1 MYAFLRSFPGFLRR
15 SHGFRGGVHPQARKH
30 QTAPRA
36 IEILPIPKRLYLPV
50 QQHIGAAAEPVVQ
63 TGQQVLKGQ
72 LIAQGQSG
80 ISASV
85 HASSSGTIVEIA
97 PCTAPHPSGLSILT
111 IVIETDG
118 EDRWVTTQAPV
129 NPFILEPAEIAKRVA
144 DAGIVGMGGATFP
157 SAIKLHLGLK
167 NPIDTLIIN
176 GSECEPYLSCDD
188 RLMRERSAEVVSGV
202 RILMHTVQA
211 TRAIIAVEDNKPE
224 ALAALEAAC
233 AAMDIPVIQPLK
245 LPTRYPMGSEK
256 HMVRTLT
263 GREIPAGKLGADI
276 GVMVHNVGTAY
287 AVHQAV
293 VNHRPLVSRIVTV
306 GGGAIQRAAN
316 LEVPIGTL
324 LEDILAFC
332 GGLTETPERLLMGGP
347 MMGQVMPHAKVP
359 IIKGSNGVIA
369 LSREE
374 IIPPQNSPCI
384 HCARC
389 VDACPCGLMPL
400 KMSARIQHDDLEG
413 ALGYG
418 LQDCIACGACSYVC
432 PAHIP
437 LVHYFNH
444 AKGELNTQRIQAKRN
459 EEIKQL
465 AEKRRQR
472 LEAEAK
478 AKAELAK
485 TRKAARA
492 KVAKPPPKPAD
503 TAAKAPDTTAEKES
517 F

>member
-1 MYAFLRSFPGFLRR
+1 MYAFLRTLVGLGGH

-36 IEILPIPKRLYLPV
+36 IEPLPLPQRLYLPV
-50 QQHIGAAAEPVVQ
+50 QQHIGAPAEPVVEV
-63 TGQQVLKGQ
+63 GQKVAKGALIAKGQ
-72 LIAQGQSG
+72 AGV
-80 ISASV
+80 SASV
-85 HASSSGTIVEIA
+85 HASTSGTIIDIA
-97 PCTAPHPSGLSILT
+97 PFTAPHPSGLSIQTVVL
-111 IVIETDG
+111 EADG
-118 EDRWVTTQAPV
+118 EDRWLEQPEPI
-129 NPFILEPAEIAKRVA
+129 NPFILEPAEIARRVA
-144 DAGIVGMGGATFP
+144 QAGIVGMGGATFP

-167 NPIDTLIIN
+167 QPIDTLIIN

-188 RLMRERSAEVVSGV
+188 RLMRERSHEVVSGV
-202 RILMHTVQA
+202 RILLHTVRA
-211 TRAIIAVEDNKPE
+211 TRAVIAVEDNKPE
-224 ALAALEAAC
+224 AFAALSAAC
-233 AAMDIPVIQPLK
+233 EALDVPVIQPVK

-293 VNHRPLVSRIVTV
+293 IHGRPLVSRIVTV
-306 GGGAIQRAAN
+306 GGGAVQRPAN

-324 LEDILAFC
+324 VEDLLNFC
-332 GGLTETPERLLMGGP
+332 GGLRVPPARLLMGGP
-347 MMGQVMPHAKVP
+347 MMGQVMPHACVP

-369 LSREE
+369 LSQEE
-374 IIPPQNSPCI
+374 IIPAQNSPCI

-400 KMSARIQHDDLEG
+400 EMSARIQHDDLEG
-413 ALGYG
+413 AVGYG
-418 LQDCIACGACSYVC
+418 LFDCIACGACSYVC

-444 AKGELNTQRIQAKRN
+444 AKGELNAQKLQAKRN
-459 EEIKQL
+459 EEIKKL
-465 AEKRRQR
+465 AQQRQQR
-472 LEAEAK
+472 LEAEAR

-485 TRKAARA
+485 ARKAARA
-492 KVAKPPPKPAD
+492 KMAPPKPQE
-503 TAAKAPDTTAEKES
+503 TEEETR
-517 F
+517 